1 MADTPEPFDE
11 LVTHARDTRV
21 LVVGG
26 GIAGLVAAWECAKVG
41 MPVTVVEAS
50 GGFGGTISTG
60 EVDGLNL
67 DTGVTCW
74 SAGGAVRELV
84 DELGLG
90 DRVVTPR
97 TDRTWISG
105 LGRGGAAAP
114 VPEQAVLGIPANP
127 WDESARAFIGW
138 GGAWRAYLDRLRP
151 PLTIGKEHNLARLV
165 GTRMGDAVLDR
176 MVAPLSVGRYG
187 LTPERVDV
195 AAAAPGLSSALTRT
209 GSLGGAVADLLVG
222 RGRSAAVESLDG
234 GMGQLVTALVERLTD
249 LGAELKTDA
258 RVSQLERAGDCWSA
272 SVDVGEPE
280 AADVVIVAAGPSAAS
295 SLLSP
300 LVGDAVSQMT
310 DATGTREIVTLVVDA
325 PQLDTAPR
333 GAQTYPVP
341 GTSRASGLVHET
353 ARWEWLARVAGP
365 GRHVLHVAFDGPEG
379 ASGRGDA
386 DAATAAREEASALLG
401 VDLDAGAVRGSHRAV
416 FPLPLPRS
424 ALGHDAHAAAVRQA
438 VSGRAGLAAVGA
450 WLAGSSLAHVVA
462 DAREEA
468 ERVRRAA
475 LWGPSTEPTSAP

>member
-50 GGFGGTISTG
+50 GAFGGTISTV
-60 EVDGLNL
+60 EVDGLTL

-105 LGRGGAAAP
+105 LGRGSAAAP

-258 RVSQLERAGDCWSA
+258 RVSQLERAGGRWSA

-341 GTSRASGLVHET
+341 ATSRASGLVHET
-353 ARWEWLARVAGP
+353 ARWEWLAQVAGP

-386 DAATAAREEASALLG
+386 DAATAAGEEASALLG
-401 VDLDAGAVRGSHRAV
+401 VDLAAGAVRGSHRTV

-424 ALGHDAHAAAVRQA
+424 ALGHDTHATAVRQA
-438 VSGRAGLAAVGA
+438 VSGHGGLAAVGA
-450 WLAGSSLAHVVA
+450 WLSGSSLAHVVA